1 MAEKN
6 KNMNP
11 VNVLLVSSG
20 LIDGKNSAINAGEV
34 ATITDTNKDFFQFLP
49 IGCRQIIRLK

>member
-1 MAEKN
+1 
-6 KNMNP
+6 MNP